1 MAAEEKSPSVQEQAS
16 ASESEKMIC
25 KFCKKEVF
33 KTKIVMHITRN
44 KDCKEYYGSELDAI
58 RKIQNAEG
66 KKKSNKKYYQNNSQ
80 NKKESYDPVERR
92 IKYLTEKTNEK
103 KIKVKTQRNGSEISA
118 KNEVVKTFIERQD
131 HSKLYKAN
139 WYKKNSEEIKKKNA
153 ESSDKKRSE
162 YLMRKKIDKMKVK
175 KLQTTDFDILAKDKG
190 IQNLLKRQENKK
202 LYSSKWYKNNS
213 EKVKKKQAESYAPEK
228 RRAKYLKAK
237 EMDDKIE
244 KRIAE
249 RNDSDDLAEDKEV
262 QKLHERHE
270 RKRSSMAK
278 WYKKNSEK
286 IKENRAKS
294 YDSEQK
300 KVRYQKEKEIN
311 KNISSRIHDSD
322 EDPENLSENEFVQER
337 EYKKKWYKDNSE
349 RIKKKQADSYDPV
362 ERRKKYEVKKL
373 NKAKLIKKVCELG
386 SDNVADDEECC
397 DFLNKDQAEISY
409 KKNWYKEN
417 SEKIRKKQAES
428 YDPSKRKKKYQE
440 GKKVKSDL
448 IKKLCEK
455 DHKELA
461 EDKDVCNFLNK
472 DKAEISYKKNWY
484 KENSEKIKKKQ
495 TESYDPPKR
504 KKKYQEEK
512 KVKSDL
518 IKKICEKDHK
528 ELAEDK
534 DVCKFLNKD
543 AKEKLYKKEWYKKN
557 SEKIKKRKAEA
568 YDPAKREKQ
577 YQKFKKKEEEY
588 KAAEWR
594 KSAEEI
600 RASYNEQLEN
610 DARNENKTKRDEA
623 KISNCASCK
632 TIIDLNL
639 PEMTD
644 IEKQVEKEIEELY
657 FKFELEIDEIVQKGK
672 NLDSLAHQDPLYLKL
687 YQKNPPPYGSKLIEI
702 LV

>member
-1 MAAEEKSPSVQEQAS
+1 MAAEEKSLSVQEQAS
-16 ASESEKMIC
+16 ASESEKMNC

-66 KKKSNKKYYQNNSQ
+66 KKKSNEKYYQNNSE
-80 NKKESYDPVERR
+80 NIKESYDPAERR
-92 IKYLTEKTNEK
+92 IKYLTEKKNEK
-103 KIKVKTQRNGSEISA
+103 NIKVKIQRNGSEISA

-153 ESSDKKRSE
+153 ESSDKRRSE

-190 IQNLLKRQENKK
+190 IQNLLKKKEDKK
-202 LYSSKWYKNNS
+202 LYSSRWYKNNS
-213 EKVKKKQAESYAPEK
+213 EKVKKKQAESYDPDK

-237 EMDDKIE
+237 ELDDKIE

-294 YDSEQK
+294 NDSEQK

-311 KNISSRIHDSD
+311 KNISSRTHDSD
-322 EDPENLSENEFVQER
+322 EDPENLSENDFVQER

-349 RIKKKQADSYDPV
+349 RIKKKQAESYDPV

-373 NKAKLIKKVCELG
+373 NKAKLIKKVHELD

-397 DFLNKDQAEISY
+397 DFLNKHQAEISY
-409 KKNWYKEN
+409 KKNWYKEH
-417 SEKIRKKQAES
+417 SEKIRKKQTES
-428 YDPSKRKKKYQE
+428 YDPSKRNKKYQE
-440 GKKVKSDL
+440 EKKVKSYL
-448 IKKLCEK
+448 IKKICEK

-461 EDKDVCNFLNK
+461 EDKDVCIFLNK

-484 KENSEKIKKKQ
+484 KENSEKIRKKQ
-495 TESYDPPKR
+495 TESYDPSKR
-504 KKKYQEEK
+504 NKKYHEEK

-518 IKKICEKDHK
+518 SKKICEKDHK
-528 ELAEDK
+528 ELADDK
-534 DVCKFLNKD
+534 VVCRFLNKD

-557 SEKIKKRKAEA
+557 SEKIKKRKAKA

-577 YQKFKKKEEEY
+577 YKKFKRKEEEY
-588 KAAEWR
+588 EAAER
-594 KSAEEI
+594 KK
-600 RASYNEQLEN
+600 RAKEYCSSFNKDLEN
-610 DARNENKTKRDEA
+610 ESRNENKTRREEA
-623 KISNCASCK
+623 NISNCASCK
-632 TIIDLNL
+632 PIIDLNL
-639 PEMTD
+639 PEMSD
-644 IEKQVEKEIEELY
+644 VKKQVEKEIEDLY
-657 FKFELEIDEIVQKGK
+657 CKYELEIDEIVQKGQS
-672 NLDSLAHQDPLYLKL
+672 LDSLASHKPLYLKL
-687 YQKNPPPYGSKLIEI
+687 YQKHPPPYGSKLIKI
-702 LV
+702 

>member
-1 MAAEEKSPSVQEQAS
+1 MAAEEKSLSVQEQAS
-16 ASESEKMIC
+16 ASESEKMNC

-66 KKKSNKKYYQNNSQ
+66 KKKSNEKYYQNNSE
-80 NKKESYDPVERR
+80 NIKESYDPAERR
-92 IKYLTEKTNEK
+92 IKYLTEKKNEK
-103 KIKVKTQRNGSEISA
+103 NIKVKIQRNGSEISA

-153 ESSDKKRSE
+153 ESSDKRRSE

-190 IQNLLKRQENKK
+190 IQNLLKKKEDKK
-202 LYSSKWYKNNS
+202 LYSSRWYKNNS
-213 EKVKKKQAESYAPEK
+213 EKVKKKQAESYDPDK

-237 EMDDKIE
+237 ELDDKIE

-294 YDSEQK
+294 NDSEQK

-311 KNISSRIHDSD
+311 KNISSRTHDSD
-322 EDPENLSENEFVQER
+322 EDPENLSENDFVQER

-349 RIKKKQADSYDPV
+349 RIKKKQAESYDPV

-373 NKAKLIKKVCELG
+373 NKAKLIKKVHELD

-397 DFLNKDQAEISY
+397 DFLNKHQAEISY
-409 KKNWYKEN
+409 KKNWYKEH
-417 SEKIRKKQAES
+417 SEKIR
-428 YDPSKRKKKYQE
+428 
-440 GKKVKSDL
+440 
-448 IKKLCEK
+448 
-455 DHKELA
+455 
-461 EDKDVCNFLNK
+461 
-472 DKAEISYKKNWY
+472 
-484 KENSEKIKKKQ
+484 KKQ
-495 TESYDPPKR
+495 TESYDPSKR
-504 KKKYQEEK
+504 NKKYHEEK

-518 IKKICEKDHK
+518 SKKICEKDHK
-528 ELAEDK
+528 ELADDK
-534 DVCKFLNKD
+534 VVCRFLNKD

-557 SEKIKKRKAEA
+557 SEKIKKRKAKA

-577 YQKFKKKEEEY
+577 YKKFKRKEEEY
-588 KAAEWR
+588 EAAER
-594 KSAEEI
+594 KK
-600 RASYNEQLEN
+600 RAKEYCSSFNKDLEN
-610 DARNENKTKRDEA
+610 ESRNENKTRREEA
-623 KISNCASCK
+623 NISNCASCK
-632 TIIDLNL
+632 PIIDLNL
-639 PEMTD
+639 PEMSD
-644 IEKQVEKEIEELY
+644 VKKQVEKEIEDLY
-657 FKFELEIDEIVQKGK
+657 CKYELEIDEIVQKGQS
-672 NLDSLAHQDPLYLKL
+672 LDSLASHKPLYLKL
-687 YQKNPPPYGSKLIEI
+687 YQKHPPPYGSKLIKI
-702 LV
+702 